1 MFISQWLRLVY
12 HQHWWE
18 HSNLWDELIRN
29 HFKTIVITHRKMDD
43 YNNVYPQL
51 YQNNKP
57 QTGQNFWLKQ
67 CSEWLAYLER
77 ELDARKNIY
86 KKYKR
91 ARSLFLNVSTASG
104 TISVALSAGGL
115 GTGMTGV
122 GLPVAVS
129 LVWSVAL
136 ERRWFPRM
144 LASMR

>member
-1 MFISQWLRLVY
+1 
-12 HQHWWE
+12 
-18 HSNLWDELIRN
+18 
-29 HFKTIVITHRKMDD
+29 MDA
-43 YNNVYPQL
+43 YNQIYPQL
-51 YQNNKP
+51 PTTDADKPTP
-57 QTGQNFWLKQ
+57 QTGENFRLKQ

-77 ELDARKNIY
+77 ESDAWKNIY

-129 LVWSVAL
+129 LV
-136 ERRWFPRM
+136 
-144 LASMR
+144 